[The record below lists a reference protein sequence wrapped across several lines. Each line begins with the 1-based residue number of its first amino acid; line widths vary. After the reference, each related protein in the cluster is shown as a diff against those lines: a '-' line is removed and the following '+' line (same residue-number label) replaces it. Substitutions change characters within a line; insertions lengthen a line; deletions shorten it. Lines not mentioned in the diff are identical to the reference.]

1 MRTAARLAALGFEPL
16 VQPLLAI
23 RPLAPAAPDLNGTA
37 ALAFTSRNGVE
48 AFAALSHDRAL
59 PVFAVGDAT
68 AAAASAAGFAS
79 VRSAAGA
86 LEDLAR
92 LLAAAAPG
100 PVLAPGALEP
110 AGDLAALLAGRVEV
124 RALPVYQAV
133 GTGAGAPATFDA
145 VLVHSPRAGRAVAAL
160 GPFAGQTVAAISE
173 AAAAPLRL
181 LPGLEI
187 RVAARPDEAALL
199 EALGKPAPR
208 V

>member
-1 MRTAARLAALGFEPL
+1 M
-16 VQPLLAI
+16 AI
-23 RPLAPAAPDLNGTA
+23 EGITQSVPDLTGVA

-48 AFAALSHDRAL
+48 AFAVLSAGRDL
-59 PVFAVGDAT
+59 PVFTVGDAT
-68 AAAASAAGFAS
+68 AAAASAAGFGS

-92 LLAAAAPG
+92 LLAEGSPG

-124 RALPVYQAV
+124 RALPVYRAV
-133 GTGAGAPATFDA
+133 ETGADAPAAFDA
-145 VLVHSPRAGRAVAAL
+145 VLVHSPRAGRALAAL
-160 GPFAGQTVAAISE
+160 APFAGESVVAISE
-173 AAAAPLRL
+173 AAAAPLRS